1 MPTYTSDE
9 NLLRELPSSLPTA
22 LDTAAERL
30 PYITEAS
37 ALADALVG
45 PRFPANESGQRFPDI
60 TETPP
65 TPPLIEMA
73 TRLLAASLIY
83 AALHT
88 IGGGDGPPAAESL
101 RNEALTWF
109 TRIRDGEISVAG
121 ADGNVAPTSARIT
134 STTRSAEPTFRV
146 ARYDSDG
153 TLLDPTHG
161 SLDRL

>member
-1 MPTYTSDE
+1 MPAYTSDE
-9 NLLRELPSSLPTA
+9 NLLRELPTSLPTA

-45 PRFPANESGQRFPDI
+45 PRFPVDESGQRFPNI
-60 TETPP
+60 TDTPP

-101 RNEALTWF
+101 RDEALTWF
-109 TRIRDGEISVAG
+109 ARIRDGELSVTDANG
-121 ADGNVAPTSARIT
+121 DTTPTSARII
-134 STTRSAEPTFRV
+134 STTEGAEPTFRA
-146 ARYDSDG
+146 ARYDSEG
-153 TLLDPTHG
+153 TLLDATPG